1 METERD
7 KAFNRWFRLAELQLD
22 FLDRWGTYK
31 LNVARA
37 ELLQAAAAGQYAVAR
52 IKHRVASELA
62 DALRRLRRNR
72 RMYLQ
77 RARRWAQQAR
87 QLALVRLGEELTVR
101 QWGRLW
107 AAFRVFENRVPWGV
121 LETIMKEPVQAASR
135 RASQYVSIASIDRAV
150 QPVPAAVGNVYQLI
164 AWLKQQRQMPR
175 RGSIAYQQ
183 VVWAFGQLTGFAVE
197 EITRLERLLK
207 ALERETLDAWQPV
220 TLAALPDSVDVKKII
235 QAGTR

>member
-7 KAFNRWFRLAELQLD
+7 KAFDRWFRLAELQLD

-31 LNVARA
+31 MNVARA
-37 ELLQAAAAGQYAVAR
+37 ELLRAAAAGQYAVAR
-52 IKHRVASELA
+52 IKHRVARELA

-77 RARRWAQQAR
+77 RARRWAQQSR

-107 AAFRVFENRVPWGV
+107 AAFRVFENRVSWEV
-121 LETIMKEPVQAASR
+121 METIMKKPVQAASR
-135 RASQYVSIASIDRAV
+135 RVGQYVSIANTGQSAE
-150 QPVPAAVGNVYQLI
+150 PVPSAVENVYQLI

-175 RGSIAYQQ
+175 RGTMAYQQ
-183 VVWAFGQLTGFAVE
+183 VVWAFGQLTWFAVE
-197 EITRLERLLK
+197 EISRLEALLK
-207 ALERETLDAWQPV
+207 ALEQATLDAWQPV

>member
-7 KAFNRWFRLAELQLD
+7 KAFDRWFRLAELQLD

-37 ELLQAAAAGQYAVAR
+37 DLLRAAAAGQYAVAR
-52 IKHRVASELA
+52 IKHRVARELA

-77 RARRWAQQAR
+77 RARRWAQQSR
-87 QLALVRLGEELTVR
+87 QLALVRLGEEVTVR

-107 AAFRVFENRVPWGV
+107 AAFRVFENRVSWEV
-121 LETIMKEPVQAASR
+121 IETIMKAPVQAASR
-135 RASQYVSIASIDRAV
+135 RVSQYVRIASSGRAV
-150 QPVPAAVGNVYQLI
+150 EPVPAAVENVYQLI
-164 AWLKQQRQMPR
+164 AWLKEQRQMPR
-175 RGSIAYQQ
+175 RGTIAYQQ
-183 VVWAFGQLTGFAVE
+183 VVWAFGRLTGFAVE
-197 EITRLERLLK
+197 EISRLERLLK
-207 ALERETLDAWQPV
+207 AVEQETLDAWQPV

-235 QAGTR
+235 QAGLR